1 MINCK
6 RYGICI
12 LVTSMNNLCWIYTSM
27 LMASQPCNILTSY
40 IPAPCVLNLS
50 NTRPIEVIPTSP
62 KPLIAGRI
70 SRLFLVS
77 LSNICH
83 DNKRRRDH
91 NQNNVRRQKLCLVQS
106 LHDLRVLTHAQQKKL
121 SVQET
126 PENGNATDATA
137 ASTNTTSDS
146 SSDHDPVNA
155 SSSAAPFVE
164 TVKDDDSSLNSSS
177 MPNLRVHRPSSD
189 SDSDNSDSASQPSV
203 HVPPSASQAFAP
215 SSQ

>member
-40 IPAPCVLNLS
+40 IPVPCVLKLS

-62 KPLIAGRI
+62 KPLIDGRI
-70 SRLFLVS
+70 SRLFWFL
-77 LSNICH
+77 CPTF
-83 DNKRRRDH
+83 
-91 NQNNVRRQKLCLVQS
+91 VRTTREEETTIKTMQGDKKLCLVQS

-177 MPNLRVHRPSSD
+177 MPNLRVHHPSSD